1 MRRYLRLYLHFLRFS
16 FGRAAQFRLD
26 FGFRV
31 LMDLL
36 WYAQYLVFFAVLTE
50 HAPTVG
56 GWDRDRMRVFAGALF
71 VVDALQMTFVAN
83 NLWAFPLLVNK
94 GDLDYHLVRP
104 VSTLFMAGFRE
115 VAVSS
120 FVNLLC
126 TVGVLV
132 WALVSYPHPLP
143 VTTVVLFGALLV
155 VGLFTH
161 FSLHL
166 LSLAPTFWTQS
177 SRGLRDA
184 FWTLD
189 QYMARPVG
197 VYQGWVRRVLTTLLP
212 IGVIVSFPCRVLFEG
227 PSIGLV
233 AHTVGVSVGAF
244 GVLVF
249 VWRRGLRAYG
259 SASS

>member
-1 MRRYLRLYLHFLRFS
+1 MGRYLRLYLHFLRFS

-36 WYAQYLVFFAVLTE
+36 WYAQYLVFFAVLTD

-83 NLWAFPLLVNK
+83 NLWGFPFLVNK

-126 TVGVLV
+126 AVGVLA
-132 WALVSYPHPLP
+132 WALGAYPEPLP
-143 VTTVVLFGALLV
+143 AATVVLFAGLLV

-161 FSLHL
+161 FALHL
-166 LSLAPTFWTQS
+166 LALTPVFWTES
-177 SRGLRDA
+177 SRGLRDV

-189 QYMARPVG
+189 QYTARPVG
-197 VYQGWVRRVLTTLLP
+197 VYRGFVRRVLTTLIPL
-212 IGVIVSFPCRVLFEG
+212 GVIVSFPCRVVFEG
-227 PSIGLV
+227 PSLGVV
-233 AHTVGVSVGAF
+233 AHTVGAAVGAF
-244 GVLVF
+244 AVLVV